1 VTANQEGWTDV
12 GALDELPEGR
22 AIRVEVDGGPAMVV
36 RSGDDLFA
44 IGSRCTHQGAPL
56 DRGVLRIAASQRTVT
71 CPAHGSMFSLDDGS
85 VVRGPASRPVPSFD
99 VRVEEGLVQL
109 RPRTP

>member
-1 VTANQEGWTDV
+1 MTARPDGWEVV
-12 GALDELPEGR
+12 GAFDEVRDGR
-22 AIRVEVDGGPAMVV
+22 ATRIHVGGEPVLLC

-56 DRGVLRIAASQRTVT
+56 DRGVLRVAASQRTVT

-85 VVRGPASRPVPSFD
+85 VVRGPASRPVPAFD

>member
-12 GALDELPEGR
+12 GALDEVREGR
-22 AIRVEVDGGPAMVV
+22 ATRIDLEGQPVLLY

-44 IGSRCTHQGAPL
+44 MGSRCTHQGAPL
-56 DRGVLRIAASQRTVT
+56 DRGVVRVAGNQRTVT

-85 VVRGPASRPVPSFD
+85 VVRGPASRPVPAFD

>member
-1 VTANQEGWTDV
+1 MADGWTDV
-12 GALDELPEGR
+12 AALDDVRDGR
-22 AIRVEVDGGPAMVV
+22 AMRIQLGDEAVLVY

-56 DRGVLRIAASQRTVT
+56 DRGVVRIAGSQRTVT

-85 VVRGPASRPVPSFD
+85 VVRGPASSPVPAYD
-99 VRVEEGLVQL
+99 VRVEGGLVQL
-109 RPRTP
+109 RPRM